1 MSHMLQVD
9 KSGLLLVDCT
19 LQGSKPIPLLCIMSR
34 ACLPCTSVWNA
45 HSTASGLSSQAWPSA
60 RPAAEYCQ
68 VHSGICSPSVRD
80 SRSQPASL
88 PRSRIEALW
97 LLQEKLQRLQMQQL
111 GKQSLHALDHS
122 LLNGPAR
129 SLLPSV
135 PTQAQAPAPDVLEVT
150 HWMKMMIDAWW
161 RCSGCR
167 IPSKR
172 VIRRHGAS
180 HNMPQLFMWGLT
192 TVHHPKARIR
202 TRKLGGNWVEA
213 TPPPFLC
220 LAAYPP
226 APCNIGL
233 RQRGLIIL
241 QPHRRELKPWYG
253 GRR

>member
-1 MSHMLQVD
+1 MRTALPQV
-9 KSGLLLVDCT
+9 
-19 LQGSKPIPLLCIMSR
+19 
-34 ACLPCTSVWNA
+34 CLPKP
-45 HSTASGLSSQAWPSA
+45 GL
-60 RPAAEYCQ
+60 RPDQQLNFAQ

-80 SRSQPASL
+80 SRSQPASP

-180 HNMPQLFMWGLT
+180 HDMPQLFMWGLT

-202 TRKLGGNWVEA
+202 TRKLGGIWVEA
-213 TPPPFLC
+213 TPPPLPLSGC
-220 LAAYPP
+220 LSTCPLQHRP
-226 APCNIGL
+226 AGL

-241 QPHRRELKPWYG
+241 RPHRRELKPWYG